1 MSRRRA
7 RGEPSRHEVHERT
20 HVEKPARGGMRH
32 EMDGERI
39 EGRAG
44 KNAHETVAEDLGK
57 RRDAEA
63 GMDRRFARVVPLVR
77 ESVRCGRAGRRC
89 GTKTE
94 PGVMDDRR
102 PSLGR

>member
-1 MSRRRA
+1 
-7 RGEPSRHEVHERT
+7 
-20 HVEKPARGGMRH
+20 MRH
-32 EMDGERI
+32 EMDRERI

-77 ESVRCGRAGRRC
+77 ESVRCRGEQVDDAARR
-89 GTKTE
+89 
-94 PGVMDDRR
+94 R
-102 PSLGR
+102 SLA